1 MTKRFVVLLA
11 AALVAATPSAIAQER
26 LAGVR
31 GARHVLPAYE
41 ILTIIRSTGFEP
53 IGRPI
58 RRGRRYEVD
67 AIDPY
72 DADVRLVVNA
82 RTGRIIAVR
91 HLGGPGLGGPGLG
104 GPGLGGPGLGGP
116 EFHGPDF
123 PREDYA
129 QNGSRWH
136 RPSWSGGRSRE
147 PRLVPPR
154 SIPSSRSAALGP
166 KTTPLPRP
174 RPDGQAVA
182 ATTDDDVE
190 VTGSIGSTRSPGS
203 RDTSDPK
210 VSTAPKTKTDSVA
223 ANAAKNKPIDIVPV
237 VPLF

>member
-1 MTKRFVVLLA
+1 MTKRLIVLLA
-11 AALVAATPSAIAQER
+11 ASLVAATPGAIAQEQ

-53 IGRPI
+53 VGRPV
-58 RRGRRYEVD
+58 RKGRRYEVD

-72 DADVRLVVNA
+72 DADVRLTVNA

-91 HLGGPGLGGPGLG
+91 DIDGPEFDGPA
-104 GPGLGGPGLGGP
+104 LGGP

-123 PREDYA
+123 PRDDYA

-147 PRLVPPR
+147 PRIVPPR
-154 SIPSSRSAALGP
+154 SIPSSRSVALGS

-174 RPDGQAVA
+174 RPDSQAVA
-182 ATTDDDVE
+182 AANDDDVE
-190 VTGSIGSTRSPGS
+190 VTGSIGSTGSPGS
-203 RDTSDPK
+203 KDTSGPK

-223 ANAAKNKPIDIVPV
+223 SNTAKNKSIDIVPV